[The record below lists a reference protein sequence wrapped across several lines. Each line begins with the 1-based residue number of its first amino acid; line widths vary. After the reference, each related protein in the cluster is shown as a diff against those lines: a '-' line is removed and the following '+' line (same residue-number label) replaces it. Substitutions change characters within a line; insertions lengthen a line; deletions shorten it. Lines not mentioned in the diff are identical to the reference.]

1 MSKALELSPQ
11 EAACVV
17 GTSDTGRSMVATRSI
32 APGEVVL
39 REKPSLTWEHEEV
52 QGLVSGFLE
61 APPPVQ
67 LAVLDMATPS
77 VDADLER
84 IDDPAWRQEATA
96 SRLDRACDRH
106 ALALGLAAGFDGARV
121 LELIET
127 LLLVGDC
134 NAHEFGKRVGLF
146 PLAAIA
152 NHSCDPNCGH
162 STRHG
167 EMRFYAT
174 RAIAEGEELTIS
186 YLGGLWST
194 GVRERRATLLRE
206 KLFYCR
212 CARCRGADVCRGLH
226 CLEETCGGVACQH
239 GGDGGAWRCQR
250 CGASHEDD
258 VMPAAPTA
266 SGRALAWHAARK
278 AHATRLAA
286 EQALADECAALS
298 AGEEVPRPSWA
309 EASALLQRV
318 REQLSPTHPLVCK
331 VLSSPACQAGTR
343 EHACAAALHVLGACE
358 CAAAGCCAIECARD
372 GVSPAHPP
380 HPALVAEAMSAL
392 LHCRGGGDSALEA
405 ARTIDA
411 RYRGWAALQ
420 GWAMCAA

>member
-11 EAACVV
+11 EAVSV
-17 GTSDTGRSMVATRSI
+17 GTSDSGRCLVATRSI
-32 APGEVVL
+32 ASGEVVL
-39 REKPSLTWEHEEV
+39 REKPPLTWEHDDV
-52 QGLVSGFLE
+52 QSLVSGFLAAE
-61 APPPVQ
+61 PPMQ
-67 LAVLDMATPS
+67 LAVLDLAAPS

-84 IDDPAWRQEATA
+84 IDESAWRQEVTA
-96 SRLDRACDRH
+96 SRLDRAVDRR

-127 LLLVGDC
+127 LLLIADSNC
-134 NAHEFGKRVGLF
+134 HEFGRRLGLF

-167 EMRFYAT
+167 EMRYYAT
-174 RAIAEGEELTIS
+174 RAIAEGEEVTIS
-186 YLGGLWST
+186 YLGGLWSVD
-194 GVRERRATLLRE
+194 VRGRRATLLRE

-212 CARCRGADVCRGLH
+212 CARCRGPDVCRGLH
-226 CLEETCGGVACQH
+226 CLEKACGGVACQD
-239 GGDGGAWRCQR
+239 GGGGAWRCQR
-250 CGASHEDD
+250 CGASHDDD

-298 AGEEVPRPSWA
+298 AGEAPWPSWA

-318 REQLSPTHPLVCK
+318 RAQLSPTHTIVCK
-331 VLSSPACQAGTR
+331 VLRSPILAQVGTKEDAR
-343 EHACAAALHVLGACE
+343 AAALHVLGACE
-358 CAAAGCCAIECARD
+358 CAAAGCCAMECARD

-380 HPALVAEAMSAL
+380 HPELVAEAMSAI
-392 LHCRGGGDSALEA
+392 LHCRGGGGAALEA
-405 ARTIDA
+405 ARTIHA
-411 RYRGWAALQ
+411 RYRDWAALH
-420 GWAMCAA
+420 GWATCAT